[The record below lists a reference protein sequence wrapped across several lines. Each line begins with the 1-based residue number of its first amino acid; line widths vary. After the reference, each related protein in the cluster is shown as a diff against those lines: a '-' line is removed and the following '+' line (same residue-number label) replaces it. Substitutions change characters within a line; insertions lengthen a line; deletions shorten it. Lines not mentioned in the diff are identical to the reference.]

1 MESQNRYLSDK
12 PVLLMLDWR
21 IINDSRNYKIQANGS
36 SGQYRV
42 EIDRSIKRTDLF
54 RSYSHNITTVTVS
67 ASEPDS
73 PFRRHKPKIT
83 LRIISSGKHAKEIVP
98 NKAEE
103 YLKGHWLTI
112 LAERIV
118 EVVSCINNNE
128 HGYNELVIEF
138 SHGMDTK
145 LDKEFSSALNAL
157 RFTKEIALRI
167 QPGRVGITSALL
179 SMLKLSTT
187 YTSADSLI
195 QEAESAGLTEL
206 TSVSVQNSSNNDY
219 IFFSTESVFLSLLV
233 NTKKDVTKQYI
244 KGTSFYFNPQRE
256 VRPSTISFI
265 REVLKKHP
273 KTIDLLND
281 LNSTLSGH
289 SKYSFITK
297 LPVDIIDNESL
308 KRSVSRFVNRDGKY
322 LTNMNKTMHYVENWE
337 VNSVCLL
344 VSLQSLCYQFK
355 INDPA
360 IRKHEDKASEIIAP
374 LMSLKPT
381 EQDIMRLRRCV
392 SMVLAITE
400 MLDRSLGTSMF
411 SHVVRGAGIAIRKNI
426 VLVKKEIPNYFKNA
440 NLSVEVNHHLFTIM
454 TDMVLTL
461 LITLC
466 EIAGISAPSTN
477 KHATEEL
484 DDFRDLK
491 NLYNDLA
498 PVIPVVQAVL
508 KI

>member
-1 MESQNRYLSDK
+1 MESQNKYLSDE
-12 PVLLMLDWR
+12 PVPMMLDWR
-21 IINDSRNYKIQANGS
+21 IINDGRKYKIQANDS

-42 EIDRSIKRTDLF
+42 EIDRSIKRMDSDRL
-54 RSYSHNITTVTVS
+54 YNHNVTRVVVS
-67 ASEPDS
+67 ASDPDLPS
-73 PFRRHKPKIT
+73 LGYKPKIALT
-83 LRIISSGKHAKEIVP
+83 IISSGKHAKKIVP

-103 YLKGHWLTI
+103 YLNGHWLAL

-118 EVVSCINNNE
+118 EVVSCINSNE
-128 HGYNELVIEF
+128 YGYNELVIEF
-138 SHGMDTK
+138 SHGMYTK
-145 LDKEFSSALNAL
+145 LDKKFTAAIDAL
-157 RFTKEIALRI
+157 RFTKEIAPRI

-187 YTSADSLI
+187 YPNADALI
-195 QEAESAGLTEL
+195 QEAERAGLAEL
-206 TSVSVQNSSNNDY
+206 TSTSTQDSSKNGY

-256 VRPSTISFI
+256 VKPSTISFI

-322 LTNMNKTMHYVENWE
+322 LTNMNNIMYIENWE

-344 VSLQSLCYQFK
+344 VSLQALCYQFR
-355 INDPA
+355 ISDPA
-360 IRKHEDKASEIIAP
+360 IKKYEDTANEIIAP
-374 LMSLKPT
+374 MMSLKPN
-381 EQDIMRLRRCV
+381 EQDVLRLRRCL
-392 SMVLAITE
+392 SIILTITE
-400 MLDRSLGTSMF
+400 ALDNHLGTSMF
-411 SHVVRGAGIAIRKNI
+411 DQVVRGTRRTILKNI
-426 VLVKKEIPNYFKNA
+426 VLTKKEIPNYSKND
-440 NLSVEVNHHLFTIM
+440 NLSVEVNHHLFVFM
-454 TDMVLTL
+454 VDMVSTL
-461 LITLC
+461 VVTIC
-466 EIAGISAPSTN
+466 ESAGISALSINRPAAEGSDEF
-477 KHATEEL
+477 K
-484 DDFRDLK
+484 DLK
-491 NLYNDLA
+491 DFYSNLA
-498 PVIPVVQAVL
+498 PIVPVIQEVL

>member
-1 MESQNRYLSDK
+1 M
-12 PVLLMLDWR
+12 
-21 IINDSRNYKIQANGS
+21 
-36 SGQYRV
+36 
-42 EIDRSIKRTDLF
+42 DLG
-54 RSYSHNITTVTVS
+54 RSYSHNITRVVVS
-67 ASEPDS
+67 ASDPDS
-73 PFRRHKPKIT
+73 PFRRHRPRVI
-83 LRIISSGKHAKEIVP
+83 LEIISSGKYAKEIVP

-157 RFTKEIALRI
+157 RFTKEIAPRI
-167 QPGRVGITSALL
+167 QSGRIGITSALL

-187 YTSADSLI
+187 YPNADSLI
-195 QEAESAGLTEL
+195 QEAKEAEL
-206 TSVSVQNSSNNDY
+206 TSTSIQDSSKNGY

-233 NTKKDVTKQYI
+233 NTRKDVTKQYI

-256 VRPSTISFI
+256 VKPSTISFI

-289 SKYSFITK
+289 SKYSFITE
-297 LPVDIIDNESL
+297 LPVYIFDDKSL
-308 KRSVSRFVNRDGKY
+308 KRSVSRFVNRDTKY
-322 LTNMNKTMHYVENWE
+322 LTNMNRMMYVENQE
-337 VNSVCLL
+337 IKSVCLL
-344 VSLQSLCYQFK
+344 VSLQALCYQFR

-360 IRKHEDKASEIIAP
+360 VKKHEDKANEIIAP
-374 LMSLKPT
+374 LMSLKPNK
-381 EQDIMRLRRCV
+381 QDVLRLRRCL
-392 SMVLAITE
+392 STILAITE
-400 MLDRSLGTSMF
+400 ALDNHLGTIMF
-411 SHVVRGAGIAIRKNI
+411 NQVVQGARRSTQKNMS
-426 VLVKKEIPNYFKNA
+426 LVKKEIPNYSKND

-454 TDMVLTL
+454 TDMVSTL
-461 LITLC
+461 VVTLC
-466 EIAGISAPSTN
+466 ETAGISAPFISEHTT
-477 KHATEEL
+477 KDF
-484 DDFRDLK
+484 DDFKDLK
-491 NLYNDLA
+491 NIYNNLA
-498 PVIPVVQAVL
+498 PIVPVIQEVM

>member
-1 MESQNRYLSDK
+1 MESQNKYLSDE
-12 PVLLMLDWR
+12 PVPLMLNWR
-21 IINDSRNYKIQANGS
+21 IIKDSRNYKIQANDS

-67 ASEPDS
+67 ASDPDS
-73 PFRRHKPKIT
+73 PFKRYKPRII
-83 LRIISSGKHAKEIVP
+83 LEIISSGKRAKEVIP

-103 YLKGHWLTI
+103 YLNGHWLTI
-112 LAERIV
+112 LAERMV
-118 EVVSCINNNE
+118 EIVSCISNNE
-128 HGYNELVIEF
+128 YGYNELIIEF

-157 RFTKEIALRI
+157 RFTREIALII

-206 TSVSVQNSSNNDY
+206 TSASVQKSSNNGY

-233 NTKKDVTKQYI
+233 NTRKDVTKQYI

-256 VRPSTISFI
+256 VKPSTISFI

-289 SKYSFITK
+289 SKYSFITE
-297 LPVDIIDNESL
+297 LPVDIFDDKSL
-308 KRSVSRFVNRDGKY
+308 KRSVSRFVNRDTKY
-322 LTNMNKTMHYVENWE
+322 LTNMNRMMYVENQE
-337 VNSVCLL
+337 IKSVCLL
-344 VSLQSLCYQFK
+344 VSLQALCYQFR
-355 INDPA
+355 ISDPA
-360 IRKHEDKASEIIAP
+360 VKKYEDKANEIIAP
-374 LMSLKPT
+374 LMSLKPN
-381 EQDIMRLRRCV
+381 EQDVLRLRRCL
-392 SMVLAITE
+392 SIILTITE
-400 MLDRSLGTSMF
+400 ALDNHLGTSMF
-411 SHVVRGAGIAIRKNI
+411 DQVVQGTRRTMLKNMS
-426 VLVKKEIPNYFKNA
+426 LVKKKIPNYSKND
-440 NLSVEVNHHLFTIM
+440 NLSVEINQHLFTIM
-454 TDMVLTL
+454 IDMVSTL
-461 LITLC
+461 VIILC
-466 EIAGISAPSTN
+466 ETAGISAPLTN
-477 KHATEEL
+477 NLTTE
-484 DDFRDLK
+484 DFDEFKDLK
-491 NLYNDLA
+491 DFYSNLA
-498 PVIPVVQAVL
+498 PVIPVIQAVM